1 MGVTDRPFVENQM
14 ARGLFPRFVR
24 AIRSAWRT
32 SLPEIEDVHQT
43 FSPLMPKASTFHV
56 ALSDVA
62 PGVAPYL
69 FLVFQHHSKPWA
81 AGRFTINLA
90 AAATL
95 GAPGRDNR
103 KPSLFERGEEG
114 FYRIGGVL
122 QRKDMWWSLAAEKLD
137 DNRPVDTAAR
147 SPSAVDRRD
156 RCANDVVDAC
166 VHCMATIVVLG
177 RGDGVQRGDR
187 RRDSGRARRDWRGRC
202 AACGFVR
209 RGRVGGFGI
218 LIVAAT

>member
-1 MGVTDRPFVENQM
+1 MRVTDRFFVESQM

-90 AAATL
+90 AAATF

-103 KPSLFERGEEG
+103 KPSLFQRGEEG

-122 QRKDMWWSLAAEKLD
+122 RRKDTWWSLAPEKLD
-137 DNRPVDTAAR
+137 DNGPLTPRPVRLRLSTGETDVQMTSSTLAFIVWRPSSYSDEATVFSEAIDDVTAAVR
-147 SPSAVDRRD
+147 AAIVE
-156 RCANDVVDAC
+156 
-166 VHCMATIVVLG
+166 AT
-177 RGDGVQRGDR
+177 
-187 RRDSGRARRDWRGRC
+187 ARR
-202 AACGFVR
+202 AVS
-209 RGRVGGFGI
+209 
-218 LIVAAT
+218 